1 MTTDQFKNS
10 LKLTQKKFL
19 LTIYEE
25 NISIFIFLIKK

>member
-10 LKLTQKKFL
+10 LKLTQKNFL